1 MDRVRAWLEVP
12 VVVSRGFGLALLVA
26 ALVTGLLA

>member
-1 MDRVRAWLEVP
+1 MDQVKAWLDQP